1 MSYNDSCPHCVA
13 ERVHA
18 TLNAEAPP
26 APCHRHVESDPKQT
40 LRNELT
46 QCQYCFKSKG
56 PGVDLRKC
64 AACKVDLY
72 CSKECQKSAW
82 KTHKSKCALNQRT
95 NAFPVEKED
104 LLKMLRSFTSKH
116 RPTIAARTPPAP
128 KQPTSSRASALSPL
142 AASAFSRRRRC
153 AGS

>member
-26 APCHRHVESDPKQT
+26 APCHRHAESDPKQT

-46 QCQYCFKSKG
+46 QCQYCHKSKG
-56 PGVDLRKC
+56 PGVTLRKC
-64 AACKVDLY
+64 ASCEVDIY
-72 CSKECQKSAW
+72 C
-82 KTHKSKCALNQRT
+82 THKSKCALNQKT
-95 NAFPVEKED
+95 NAFPAEQVD
-104 LLKMLRSFTSKH
+104 ALKMLRRFTSKH
-116 RPTIAARTPPAP
+116 RPTIAEGGIRALN
-128 KQPTSSRASALSPL
+128 PTSSRG
-142 AASAFSRRRRC
+142 RRRC